1 MITDTGSPIQANPSR
16 SAQIK
21 SRGAKI
27 ITEITGDKHTL
38 MSHGVKCDSGV
49 HTAVGIRLGSVW
61 LRMAM
66 HVKQCF
72 IQTTTAYLRL
82 RSSDN

>member
-1 MITDTGSPIQANPSR
+1 MITDTGTPIQANPSR

-38 MSHGVKCDSGV
+38 NIMSHGVNCDSGV
-49 HTAVGIRLGSVW
+49 HTAVGIRLGSV
-61 LRMAM
+61 
-66 HVKQCF
+66 
-72 IQTTTAYLRL
+72 
-82 RSSDN
+82 